1 MNKKVL
7 SEIDLYFGTVDMP
20 KYFEINRNEL
30 KSNLL
35 SSVIEDKCFKNSCV
49 VSNPFD
55 YEMLN
60 GKAFT
65 MLNTYIIENFFL
77 KNKYNIINSFN
88 FGNIF
93 KEKESS
99 INKNLVNEHNLSSSP
114 DYTCIY
120 GIDVEKYSQLLI
132 IEYPNKRLRENFFQ
146 IELKN
151 NEYIIFPS
159 TLKYFFTRN
168 TSDKTNTYLTTAYNI
183 VNE

>member
-1 MNKKVL
+1 MHKKVL
-7 SEIDLYFGTVDMP
+7 SEIDTYLGTVDMP
-20 KYFEINRNEL
+20 KYFEINRDEL

-35 SSVIEDKCFKNSCV
+35 SSVIEDKCFKNSFV
-49 VSNPFD
+49 ISNPFD

-65 MLNTYIIENFFL
+65 MLNTYLIENFKL
-77 KNKYNIINSFN
+77 KHGVNLVNDFN

-99 INKNLVNEHNLSSSP
+99 ISKDLIDKQKLIESP

-120 GIDVEKYSQLLI
+120 AIDVERYSQQLI
-132 IEYPNKRLRENFFQ
+132 IEYPNKRLKENFFQ
-146 IELKN
+146 VELKN

-168 TSDKTNTYLTTAYNI
+168 TSNKTNTYLTIGYKI
-183 VNE
+183 R

>member
-1 MNKKVL
+1 MRKKVL
-7 SEIDLYFGTVDMP
+7 SEIDIYFGIVDMP
-20 KYFEINRNEL
+20 KYFEINREEL

-35 SSVIEDKCFKNSCV
+35 SSVLKDKYFSNSSV
-49 VSNPFD
+49 ISTPFD

-65 MLNTYIIENFFL
+65 MLNTYLIENFKL
-77 KNKYNIINSFN
+77 KHEISIVNSFN
-88 FGNIF
+88 FGSIF
-93 KEKESS
+93 NEKESS
-99 INKNLVNEHNLSSSP
+99 IVKNLVNEQDLSSSP

-120 GIDVEKYSQLLI
+120 GIEIEKQSQQLI
-132 IEYPNKRLRENFFQ
+132 IQYPNKRLKENFFS

-168 TSDKTNTYLTTAYNI
+168 TSNQTNTFLTIAYNI
-183 VNE
+183 V

>member
-1 MNKKVL
+1 MHKKVL
-7 SEIDLYFGTVDMP
+7 SEIDTYLGTVDMP
-20 KYFEINRNEL
+20 KYFEINRDEL

-35 SSVIEDKCFKNSCV
+35 SSVIEDKCFKNSFV
-49 VSNPFD
+49 ISNPFD

-65 MLNTYIIENFFL
+65 MLNTYLIENFRL
-77 KNKYNIINSFN
+77 KHGVSLVNNFN

-99 INKNLVNEHNLSSSP
+99 ISKDLIDKQNLSNSP

-120 GIDVEKYSQLLI
+120 AIDVERYSQQLI
-132 IEYPNKRLRENFFQ
+132 IEYPNKRLKENFFQ
-146 IELKN
+146 IDLKN

-168 TSDKTNTYLTTAYNI
+168 TSNKTNTYLTIAYNI
-183 VNE
+183 A

>member
-1 MNKKVL
+1 MHKKVL
-7 SEIDLYFGTVDMP
+7 SEIDTYLGTVDMP
-20 KYFEINRNEL
+20 KYFEINRDEL

-35 SSVIEDKCFKNSCV
+35 SSVIEDKCFKNSFV
-49 VSNPFD
+49 ISNPFD

-65 MLNTYIIENFFL
+65 MLNTYLMENFRL
-77 KNKYNIINSFN
+77 KHEVSLVNNFN

-99 INKNLVNEHNLSSSP
+99 ISKDLIDKQKLFESP

-120 GIDVEKYSQLLI
+120 AIDVERYSQQLI
-132 IEYPNKRLRENFFQ
+132 IQYPNKRLKENFFQ
-146 IELKN
+146 IDLKN

-168 TSDKTNTYLTTAYNI
+168 TFNKTNTYLTIAYNI
-183 VNE
+183 I